1 MPGLRLVN
9 QLNSSNTAGILI
21 RRPVVRRTRGILRVG
36 SVNTVKTQQA
46 LPNATLRL
54 VGTGPPERGR
64 RGRRAARA
72 DVERRDELLQEPGPR
87 AAWGRADVLA
97 GVEDERDRAA
107 LLLVDDAD
115 PGRVGD
121 VRVRALVTPKIP
133 GGVEDV
139 RPRPAPAPPVVG
151 LKQVA
156 LADVLVGVE
165 ACVGRRSFAS
175 GGALPR
181 CP

>member
-1 MPGLRLVN
+1 MVMAGN
-9 QLNSSNTAGILI
+9 QQVSANLAN
-21 RRPVVRRTRGILRVG
+21 RPQPTPPLD
-36 SVNTVKTQQA
+36 
-46 LPNATLRL
+46 ATLRL
-54 VGTGPPERGR
+54 VGTAPPERGR

-156 LADVLVGVE
+156 LADVLVGIE

-175 GGALPR
+175 RGALPR

>member
-1 MPGLRLVN
+1 M
-9 QLNSSNTAGILI
+9 
-21 RRPVVRRTRGILRVG
+21 
-36 SVNTVKTQQA
+36 
-46 LPNATLRL
+46 
-54 VGTGPPERGR
+54 
-64 RGRRAARA
+64 
-72 DVERRDELLQEPGPR
+72 
-87 AAWGRADVLA
+87 LA

-165 ACVGRRSFAS
+165 ACVGQRSFAS
-175 GGALPR
+175 RGALPR

>member
-1 MPGLRLVN
+1 M
-9 QLNSSNTAGILI
+9 
-21 RRPVVRRTRGILRVG
+21 VRRTRRKNPPGRQLKHCFKKHNV
-36 SVNTVKTQQA
+36 QA
-46 LPNATLRL
+46 LPNATLLL

-175 GGALPR
+175 RGALPR

>member
-1 MPGLRLVN
+1 M
-9 QLNSSNTAGILI
+9 
-21 RRPVVRRTRGILRVG
+21 VRRTRRILRVG
-36 SVNTVKTQQA
+36 NVDTVKTQQA
-46 LPNATLRL
+46 LTNLNATLRL

-165 ACVGRRSFAS
+165 TCVGRRSFAS
-175 GGALPR
+175 RGALPR